1 MRRVQSTD
9 GSTDRVSTPV
19 RRRSLLASSGYVAA
33 LALGGCL
40 GDSGDGPG
48 NGAPAAV
55 TIPEGATC
63 DVCGMTIQQH
73 PGPTT
78 QVFYADQRP
87 SGHDNPARFDSTWE
101 AYRYEF
107 ERDDRGWEAV
117 AFYVT
122 DYSAVDYEVF
132 EDGDDLLVTRHHE
145 ASAFTSAAEVTYVVD
160 SEVQGTM
167 GRDLVGFG
175 TRSDAESFQSEY
187 GGSLTTH
194 DGVTAEV
201 VAGLGQ

>member
-1 MRRVQSTD
+1 MRRARSTS
-9 GSTDRVSTPV
+9 GSTDRVAASV
-19 RRRSLLASSGYVAA
+19 RRRSLLTTAGSVAA

-40 GDSGDGPG
+40 GGSGDGPSDDP
-48 NGAPAAV
+48 PAAV
-55 TIPEGATC
+55 TIPDGATC
-63 DVCGMTIQQH
+63 DVCGMTIRQH

-101 AYRYEF
+101 AYQYEF
-107 ERDDRGWEAV
+107 ERENRGWEDV

-132 EDGDDLLVTRHHE
+132 EDGGDLLLTRHHE
-145 ASAFTSAAEVTYVVD
+145 ASAFASAAEVSYVVD

-167 GRDLVGFG
+167 GRDLVAFG
-175 TRSDAESFQSEY
+175 TRSDAESFQSEH

-194 DGVTAEV
+194 DGVTPEV
-201 VAGLGQ
+201 VAGLGR